1 MLMPQSRPPRR
12 KEDGA
17 IQTFLPYPD
26 FERSVRVLDTKRLG
40 KQRVETLQIIQVLL
54 AMRWDPALD
63 RPVEHPPRGWRTH
76 PAVLM
81 WQSHELALLEY
92 QRLTCA
98 AWTERGFGD
107 TCAVKT
113 AGLVAARELGRQSPP
128 PWLGDEALHRSHQSN
143 LIRKAPDLYGPLFP
157 GVPDDL
163 PYYWPVRAAQGQAID
178 GKRDE
183 QVAAEDEV

>member
-1 MLMPQSRPPRR
+1 MPSLTPPRQ
-12 KEDGA
+12 GGHT
-17 IQTFLPYPD
+17 IQTFLPYPQFD
-26 FERSVRVLDTKRLG
+26 RSVRVLDTKRLG
-40 KQRVETLQIIQVLL
+40 KQRVETLQIMQVLL

-63 RPVEHPPRGWRTH
+63 RPVEHLPKGWRTH

-81 WQSHELALLEY
+81 WEGHELALLEY
-92 QRLTCA
+92 QQLTCA

-113 AGLVAARELGRQSPP
+113 AGLVAAGSPGPQTPP

-143 LIRKAPDLYGPLFP
+143 LIRKAPALYGPLFP

-163 PYYWPVRAAQGQAID
+163 PYHWPVRAG
-178 GKRDE
+178 
-183 QVAAEDEV
+183 